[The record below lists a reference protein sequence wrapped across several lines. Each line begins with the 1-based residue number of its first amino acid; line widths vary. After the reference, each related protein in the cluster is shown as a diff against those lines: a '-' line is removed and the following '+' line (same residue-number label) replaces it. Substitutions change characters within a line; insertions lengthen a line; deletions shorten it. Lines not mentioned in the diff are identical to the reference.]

1 MFSLCG
7 LCWNTDWILYN
18 LLIVNSDRSYIS
30 DELLHKLGNVV
41 VTYHK
46 KVREILCFF
55 YSWFDMTS
63 GTTAERQTQTVNLI
77 RQFYAFILNSV
88 SDVIFFFLSKVQVQN
103 TYVSVS
109 VPLKAGQMSIVR
121 LMAIEAVAL
130 SRATVQVS
138 TNRSPIMRHQRRA
151 DLAIA
156 LPLNSANTSRQQ
168 PFSDR
173 SVH

>member
-109 VPLKAGQMSIVR
+109 VPLKAAAANV
-121 LMAIEAVAL
+121 
-130 SRATVQVS
+130 
-138 TNRSPIMRHQRRA
+138 NRTA
-151 DLAIA
+151 YG
-156 LPLNSANTSRQQ
+156 
-168 PFSDR
+168 DR
-173 SVH
+173 SSCIVEGHCTGLHQSISDHASPTPRWPGNCVAA